1 MLIKICGIT
10 SKEEIQSINE
20 VKPDYIGFV
29 FAESK
34 RKVSVDEAKELSNA
48 LNKGIKIVGV
58 FRNNSEEEILNILSK
73 VPLDVIQLHGD
84 EDNEFIN
91 SLREKSKVEIWKAIT
106 VSSKN
111 DMEKALKYEVDT
123 LVLDG
128 STPGSGNVFNWDN
141 LKDININ
148 KRIFLAGGI
157 NENNVLEA
165 INKVK
170 PDGIDTSSG
179 VEIIDE
185 KGRRKDKEKM
195 KRLIRKVRENNER

>member
-58 FRNNSEEEILNILSK
+58 FRNNSEEEIINVLSK

-91 SLREKSKVEIWKAIT
+91 RLREKSKVEIWKAIIVT
-106 VSSKN
+106 SRS
-111 DMEKALKYEVDT
+111 DMEKALKYKVNT

-128 STPGSGNVFNWDN
+128 SIPGSGNVFNWDN

-148 KRIFLAGGI
+148 KKIFLAGGI

-185 KGRRKDKEKM
+185 KGRRKDKQKM

>member
-10 SKEEIQSINE
+10 NLKEIQDINE

>member
-58 FRNNSEEEILNILSK
+58 FRNNSEEEIINVLSK

-91 SLREKSKVEIWKAIT
+91 RLREKSKVEIWKAIIVT
-106 VSSKN
+106 SRS
-111 DMEKALKYEVDT
+111 DMEKALKYKVNT

-128 STPGSGNVFNWDN
+128 SIPGSGNVFNWDN

-148 KRIFLAGGI
+148 KKIFLAGGI

-179 VEIIDE
+179 VEVIDE
-185 KGRRKDKEKM
+185 KGRRKDKQKM

>member
-58 FRNNSEEEILNILSK
+58 FRNNSEEEIINVLSK

-91 SLREKSKVEIWKAIT
+91 RLREKSKVEIWKAIT
-106 VSSKN
+106 VTSRS
-111 DMEKALKYEVDT
+111 DMEKALKYKVNT

-128 STPGSGNVFNWDN
+128 SIPGSGNVFNWDN

-148 KRIFLAGGI
+148 KKIFLAGGI

-179 VEIIDE
+179 VEVIDE
-185 KGRRKDKEKM
+185 KGRRKDKQKM

>member
-34 RKVSVDEAKELSNA
+34 RKINADEAKKLSKA
-48 LNKGIKIVGV
+48 LNRSIKIVGV

>member
-10 SKEEIQSINE
+10 NLKEIQDINE

-34 RKVSVDEAKELSNA
+34 RKINADEAKKLSKA
-48 LNKGIKIVGV
+48 LNRSIKIVGV